1 MGKSKK
7 LAIYKDIGFAK
18 KTYHKI
24 VRTNVNQ
31 KLRQIKD
38 IEDAEELEL
47 PEPETIVND
56 YDYSDYTCDLEHDN
70 TPYWDNERKEMRR
83 K

>member
-7 LAIYKDIGFAK
+7 LSIHKDVGFAK
-18 KTYHKI
+18 KTYHRI
-24 VRTNVNQ
+24 VRTNINQ

-38 IEDAEELEL
+38 IEDAEELKL
-47 PEPETIVND
+47 PNSKEIIND
-56 YDYSDYTCDLEHDN
+56 YDYSDTKYDFEHVFTDDEQ
-70 TPYWDNERKEMRR
+70 TKKEMRR